1 MVELNLVHRA
11 RLPETASRAP
21 AVVMVHGWLGNENV
35 MSAFDHVLPP
45 GVAAFYPRAPFAV
58 ENGFCWSTA
67 QEDRASFAAGVA
79 ALREFVTALPQQ
91 YPVTAQQIILMGFSQ
106 GGAVC
111 ATVLA
116 QAPELVRGAAILCG
130 LLPGMARKAL
140 NQNLATLSG
149 KPVFI
154 THGTKD
160 QTVPVE
166 QAREARDLL
175 SQAGAEVSYSEFL
188 VGHKLNPEGLR
199 QLKHW
204 LAQTIGHG

>member
-11 RLPETASRAP
+11 RLPQTPGRVP

-35 MSAFDHVLPP
+35 MSAFDHVLPE
-45 GVAAFYPRAPFAV
+45 GVAAIYPRAPFAV
-58 ENGFCWSTA
+58 ESGFCWSTA
-67 QEDRASFAAGVA
+67 QEDRESFAAGVA
-79 ALREFVTALPQQ
+79 ALREFITALPQQ
-91 YPVTAQQIILMGFSQ
+91 YPVIAKKIILMGFSQ

-130 LLPGMARKAL
+130 LLPGLAQKAL
-140 NQNLATLSG
+140 SENPAALSG
-149 KPVFI
+149 KRVFI

-160 QTVPVE
+160 ETVPIE
-166 QAREARDLL
+166 QAREARVIFL
-175 SQAGAEVSYSEFL
+175 QAGAEVAYSEFP

-204 LAQTIGHG
+204 LAAF

>member
-11 RLPETASRAP
+11 RLPEMAGPAP

-35 MSAFDHVLPP
+35 MSAFDHVLPS

-58 ENGFCWSTA
+58 ESGYCWSTS
-67 QEDRASFAAGVA
+67 QTDRESFAHGA
-79 ALREFVTALPQQ
+79 AMLREFVAALPQQ
-91 YPVTAQQIILMGFSQ
+91 YPIQVEQVVLVGFSQ

-111 ATVLA
+111 ASVLT

-140 NQNLATLSG
+140 SEHPAAING
-149 KPVFI
+149 KRVFI

-160 QTVPVE
+160 ETVPIE
-166 QAREARDLL
+166 QAHEARDIFL
-175 SQAGAEVSYSEFL
+175 QAGAEVVYSEFP

-204 LAQTIGHG
+204 LANM

>member
-11 RLPETASRAP
+11 RLPETASRVP

-35 MSAFDHVLPP
+35 MSAFDHVLPL
-45 GVAAFYPRAPFAV
+45 GVAAISPRAPFAV
-58 ENGFCWSTA
+58 ESGYCWSLA
-67 QEDRASFAAGVA
+67 QEDRESFAAGVA
-79 ALREFVTALPQQ
+79 ALREFITALPQQ
-91 YPVTAQQIILMGFSQ
+91 YPVNASQITLIGFSQ

-116 QAPELVRGAAILCG
+116 QAPELVRGVAILCG

-140 NQNLATLSG
+140 SEHPSALSG

-160 QTVPVE
+160 ETVPVE

-175 SQAGAEVSYSEFL
+175 LRAGADVAYSEFP
-188 VGHKLNPEGLR
+188 VEHKLNPESLR
-199 QLKHW
+199 LLKAW
-204 LAQTIGHG
+204 LSKQIGHG